1 LLVVYSKGLSSS
13 ISSGYSRLIP
23 VNALPIARS
32 SVTSS
37 RVRLPVVPFGF
48 AAGPSPSVGPRQL
61 SRFHP
66 DWLLTQKYY
75 YMYVEKVAE
84 TIEAEARI

>member
-1 LLVVYSKGLSSS
+1 
-13 ISSGYSRLIP
+13 
-23 VNALPIARS
+23 
-32 SVTSS
+32 
-37 RVRLPVVPFGF
+37 VVPFGF